1 MTHDPANQRLA
12 HEAHSHPHAPLT
24 TASATVDGGDP
35 GLSKKGLSAGSVG
48 LIGAIVIGISCIAPA
63 YTLTGALGPTVA
75 EVGTQLPAIFLLGFI
90 PMLLVAFGYR
100 ELNSAMPDSGTSF
113 TWATRAFG
121 PWVGW
126 MAGWG
131 LIAATVVV
139 LSNLAGIAVEF
150 FYLAVSQ
157 VVGFFGGD
165 AEAVAGLVRNPF
177 VNVITCLAF
186 ILGATLI
193 SYRDMQTTQKLQ
205 YWLVGFQLLVMIGFG
220 VAAFW
225 HVANGTAFDATPVE
239 LSWFNPLEVGSFSAI
254 VAGLSVSLFVFWGWD
269 VTLTMNEETKGSNST
284 PGRAA
289 TLTVTIVVAIY
300 LFVAMGAL
308 AFAGL
313 GTTDVGLGN
322 PDIQENAFYHLAGPI
337 LGPLALV
344 MSIAV
349 LSSSAS
355 SLQST
360 FVSPARTLLA
370 MGHYGALPRKF
381 SKVNPRFFTPGYATV
396 VSAIVAAVFYTVM
409 RFISE
414 DVLWD
419 TIQTLGVLICFYY
432 GLTAFACVWY
442 FRKTWFDSGRNL
454 FFRLIAPLVGGL
466 ILAVLFFT
474 TMIDSMDPSYGSGT
488 NVGGV
493 GIVFVLG
500 LVIIGAGVV
509 VMIWQRVKRP
519 EFFRSEHL
527 ARGVADRDS

>member
-1 MTHDPANQRLA
+1 MDRL
-12 HEAHSHPHAPLT
+12 
-24 TASATVDGGDP
+24 DGR
-35 GLSKKGLSAGSVG
+35 L
-48 LIGAIVIGISCIAPA
+48 
-63 YTLTGALGPTVA
+63 
-75 EVGTQLPAIFLLGFI
+75 
-90 PMLLVAFGYR
+90 
-100 ELNSAMPDSGTSF
+100 
-113 TWATRAFG
+113 
-121 PWVGW
+121 
-126 MAGWG
+126 G

-157 VVGFFGGD
+157 VVDFFGGD

-269 VTLTMNEETKGSNST
+269 VTLTMNEETRGSNST

-313 GTTDVGLGN
+313 GTTGVGLGN
-322 PDIQENAFYHLAGPI
+322 PDIQENAFYYLAGPI

-370 MGHYGALPRKF
+370 MGHYGALPQKF
-381 SKVNPRFFTPGYATV
+381 SKVSPRFFTPGYATV

-442 FRKTWFDSGRNL
+442 FRKTWFRSGRNL
-454 FFRLIAPLVGGL
+454 FFRLIAPLV
-466 ILAVLFFT
+466 AA
-474 TMIDSMDPSYGSGT
+474 SSS
-488 NVGGV
+488 
-493 GIVFVLG
+493 
-500 LVIIGAGVV
+500 
-509 VMIWQRVKRP
+509 RCCSSR
-519 EFFRSEHL
+519 R
-527 ARGVADRDS
+527 

>member
-1 MTHDPANQRLA
+1 MTHDPANQHLA
-12 HEAHSHPHAPLT
+12 HEAHSQPHAPNAPLT

-150 FYLAVSQ
+150 FYLALAQ
-157 VVGFFGGD
+157 AFNNPDIANLVG
-165 AEAVAGLVRNPF
+165 NPF
-177 VNVITCLAF
+177 VNVATCLVF
-186 ILGATLI
+186 ILGATFI

-308 AFAGL
+308 AFAGT
-313 GTTDVGLGN
+313 GEAGVGLGN
-322 PDIQENAFYHLAGPI
+322 PAIQENAFFYLAGPI
-337 LGPLALV
+337 LGPLAIL

-349 LSSSAS
+349 LSSSAA

-370 MGHYGALPRKF
+370 MGHYGALPKKF
-381 SKVNPRFFTPGYATV
+381 SKVSPRFFTPGYATV

-409 RFISE
+409 RFVSE

-419 TIQTLGVLICFYY
+419 TITTLGMMICFYY

-442 FRKTWFDSGRNL
+442 FRKTWFRSGRNV
-454 FFRLIAPLVGGL
+454 FFRLVAPLVGGL

-474 TMIDSMDPSYGSGT
+474 TLIDSMDPAYGSGS
-488 NVGGV
+488 NIGGV
-493 GIVFVLG
+493 GLVFILG
-500 LVIIGAGVV
+500 VVILLAGVV
-509 VMIWQRVKRP
+509 VMIWQRIKRP

>member
-1 MTHDPANQRLA
+1 MSQQQP
-12 HEAHSHPHAPLT
+12 SPVPLT
-24 TASATVDGGDP
+24 EATRAVDSREH

-63 YTLTGALGPTVA
+63 YTLTGSLGPTVA

-150 FYLAVSQ
+150 FYLALAQ
-157 VVGFFGGD
+157 AFNNPEIANLVG
-165 AEAVAGLVRNPF
+165 NPF
-177 VNVITCLAF
+177 VNVATCLAF
-186 ILGATLI
+186 IAGATLI

-225 HVANGTAFDATPVE
+225 HVANGTAFDATQVE

-284 PGRAA
+284 PGKAA

-308 AFAGL
+308 AFAGV
-313 GTTDVGLGN
+313 GTEGVGLGN
-322 PDIQENAFYHLAGPI
+322 PEIQENAFFYLAGPI
-337 LGPLALV
+337 LGPLAIL
-344 MSIAV
+344 MSFAV
-349 LSSSAS
+349 LSSSAA

-370 MGHYGALPRKF
+370 MGYYGALPSKF
-381 SKVNPRFFTPGYATV
+381 ARVSPRFFTPGYATV
-396 VSAIVAAVFYTVM
+396 VSAITAAAFYAIM
-409 RFISE
+409 RFVSE

-419 TIQTLGVLICFYY
+419 TITTLGIMICFYY
-432 GLTAFACVWY
+432 GITAFAAVWY
-442 FRKTWFDSGRNL
+442 FRRTWFRSGRNV
-454 FFRLIAPLVGGL
+454 FFRLVAPLAGGL
-466 ILAVLFFT
+466 ILTVLFVVT
-474 TMIDSMDPSYGSGT
+474 LIDSMDPDYGSGS
-488 NVGGV
+488 NIGG
-493 GIVFVLG
+493 LG
-500 LVIIGAGVV
+500 LVFILGVVILGLGVV
-509 VMIWQRVKRP
+509 VMLWQRFRRP
-519 EFFRSEHL
+519 EFFRG
-527 ARGVADRDS
+527 AGITRDVAE